1 MTTPAATSIVYPE
14 SDGMPLPDGEYQAPL
29 YRRVVGRLEVHFGA
43 FRASE

>member
-29 YRRVVGRLEVHFGA
+29 YRWQDTVPLKCL
-43 FRASE
+43 SLL